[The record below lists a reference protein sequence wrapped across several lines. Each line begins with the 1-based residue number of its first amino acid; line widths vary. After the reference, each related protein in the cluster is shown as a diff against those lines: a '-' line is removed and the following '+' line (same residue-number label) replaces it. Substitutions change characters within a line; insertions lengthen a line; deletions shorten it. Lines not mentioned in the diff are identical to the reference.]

1 MAMVMK
7 NFLLGL
13 SKFIL
18 GLILAM
24 LIITLAGAAMLRYFM
39 ARNAEP
45 PERPTYTNDL
55 PEDPPAETS
64 ASDSNQPSAGP
75 AVETPPEEVPAEPET
90 PEEIPVEPEEPMD
103 GTNSAIVTQSVGL
116 ILRSGPGTDYD
127 NIGGVEYEESV
138 TILAEEDGWL
148 NIQLSNGEVGWIK
161 DGNVSQQ

>member
-1 MAMVMK
+1 MVMK

-24 LIITLAGAAMLRYFM
+24 LIMTLVGASMLRYFM
-39 ARNAEP
+39 ARNATL

-55 PEDPPAETS
+55 PEDPQAEVNAPASTSQAEQPPAET
-64 ASDSNQPSAGP
+64 A
-75 AVETPPEEVPAEPET
+75 PEAEAES
-90 PEEIPVEPEEPMD
+90 EEPLPE
-103 GTNSAIVTQSVGL
+103 GTYSAVVTQPVGL

-127 NIGGVEYEESV
+127 NIGGIGYQESV
-138 TILAEEDGWL
+138 TVLSEDSGWL
-148 NIQLSNGEVGWIK
+148 NVQLSSGEEGWIK